1 MLSRR
6 GPEQMRPQLG
16 FLDDEH
22 SRSEP
27 LYYTLHKPG
36 EIDWQEEHGGLR
48 RYSSSHCLS
57 SRRKGGQYDTERRE
71 LLMEGGQNWLDA
83 LHLADRSSVEP
94 QALPYTV
101 R

>member
-1 MLSRR
+1 MLLRR

-22 SRSEP
+22 SGSEP

-36 EIDWQEEHGGLR
+36 KIDWEEEHGGLR
-48 RYSSSHCLS
+48 RYPSSHGLAS
-57 SRRKGGQYDTERRE
+57 SRKGGQYHMERRE
-71 LLMEGGQNWLDA
+71 LLVEGGQNWLDA
-83 LHLADRSSVEP
+83 LHLANRSSVEP
-94 QALPYTV
+94 QALPHTV